1 LIKTKKGGGYCVV
14 ASLYAFHPSIHLI
27 LFTLE
32 SLKFCS
38 GSFVIDLVGWR

>member
-1 LIKTKKGGGYCVV
+1 MRVEVYMLSI
-14 ASLYAFHPSIHLI
+14 HPSIHLI
-27 LFTLE
+27 LFYLDTLE